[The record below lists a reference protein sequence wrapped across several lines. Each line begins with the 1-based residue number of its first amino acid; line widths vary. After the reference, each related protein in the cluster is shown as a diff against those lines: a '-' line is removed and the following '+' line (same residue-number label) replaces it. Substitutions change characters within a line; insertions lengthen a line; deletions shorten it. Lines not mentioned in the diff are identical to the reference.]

1 MKNFPEKFNAKNFT
15 VTGANRGIGWNIV
28 KQLLENPISA
38 QWKIVLCARDAE
50 RGKEA
55 LAKLGTPSNV
65 HLATVDVSNEESV
78 NSLVQQLRNE
88 LSVQKINVLINN
100 AGHVSMGAL
109 CHESALKTLDINYRG
124 VKLVTETLLNNDMI
138 DNHDKNSHIIMV
150 SSQLSVIANGNEPK
164 SQLFK
169 EYRSLSNEQIDQL
182 LDQYLQDVKQ
192 GGDSAEQFVSEKGW
206 PTSSYRLSKM
216 ALNAYSRLLADK
228 LQQVRVNM
236 CCPGWCSTDLG
247 GPQAPRTPEQ
257 GAAVAVWL
265 ATSPDV
271 SNVTGKFFFENKE
284 MEF

>member
-1 MKNFPEKFNAKNFT
+1 M
-15 VTGANRGIGWNIV
+15 

-78 NSLVQQLRNE
+78 NSLVQQLKNE

-100 AGHVSMGAL
+100 AGYVSMGAL
-109 CHESALKTLDINYRG
+109 SYESALKTLDINYRG
-124 VKLVTETLLNNDMI
+124 VKQVTETLLNNDMI
-138 DNHDKNSHIIMV
+138 DNDKNSHIIMV

-169 EYRSLSNEQIDQL
+169 EYQSLSNEQIDQL

-192 GGDSAEQFVSEKGW
+192 GGDSTNVEQFVSEKGW

-228 LQQVRVNM
+228 LRQVSPTASNVRVNM